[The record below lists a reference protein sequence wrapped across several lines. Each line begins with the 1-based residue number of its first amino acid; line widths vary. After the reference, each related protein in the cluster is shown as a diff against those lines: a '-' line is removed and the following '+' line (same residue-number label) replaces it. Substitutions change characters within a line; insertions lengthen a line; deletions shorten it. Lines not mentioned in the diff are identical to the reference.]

1 MKRLLLLFGVVL
13 ITSCNYFEKQ
23 KVSSKDLLEEEL
35 EAFSWND
42 IDVYPSFDSCNL
54 VSGKENKKDC
64 FENTLRTTL
73 NTKLAR
79 LNIVVNEDVNDT
91 IVLKITIDKSGVFT
105 INEVISKAH
114 TQSQIPGLDSLLTHS
129 FDDLPKIYPAI
140 KRSQQ
145 VTTQFSLPV
154 IVNIN

>member
-1 MKRLLLLFGVVL
+1 MKRLLLFISVVL

-23 KVSSKDLLEEEL
+23 KVSSKDLLEDEL
-35 EAFSWND
+35 ESFSWND
-42 IDVYPSFDSCNL
+42 VDEYPSFDSCDSI
-54 VSGKENKKDC
+54 SGKLNKKHC
-64 FENTLRTTL
+64 FENTLRNIL
-73 NTKLAR
+73 NTNLAE

-91 IVLKITIDKSGVFT
+91 IVLKITIDNQGVFT
-105 INEVISKAH
+105 INEIISNAQ
-114 TQSQIPGLDSLLTHS
+114 TQSQIPGIDSLLMQS

-145 VTTQFSLPV
+145 VTTQFNLPV